1 MNRRYC
7 FGIASV
13 LYFLCFI
20 TACGLLANA
29 FGIMNFSHSVKI
41 ISDAGLVLSGY
52 AASFFYCLYLGGKK
66 ACRFMKKFL
75 YFLFGFYIL
84 MLVDFTLIDDG
95 FGRNI
100 FNFLSWNKGAFR
112 EYINESTNLVPFAT
126 VKLFI
131 NGYFNDKLS
140 FGDTVINLFGN
151 FLAFMPLPLFVCM
164 FFKKFKSG
172 LKIFI
177 IVLISVI
184 AIELLQFLFLTGSSD
199 IDDVILNTSGAMLFY
214 YFINEKR
221 ISKGISKLTFGVW
234 NNEECKN

>member
-1 MNRRYC
+1 
-7 FGIASV
+7 
-13 LYFLCFI
+13 
-20 TACGLLANA
+20 
-29 FGIMNFSHSVKI
+29 
-41 ISDAGLVLSGY
+41 
-52 AASFFYCLYLGGKK
+52 
-66 ACRFMKKFL
+66 MKKFL
-75 YFLFGFYIL
+75 YFLFGFYVL
-84 MLVDFTLIDDG
+84 SLVDFTLIDDG

-100 FNFLSWNKGAFR
+100 LNFLSCNKGAFK

-140 FGDTVINLFGN
+140 FVDTVINLFGN
-151 FLAFMPLPLFVCM
+151 FVAFMPLPLFVCI

-177 IVLISVI
+177 TVLISVI

-214 YFINEKR
+214 YFINDGR

-234 NNEECKN
+234 NNEELKN